1 MWRIIRQFHKATS
14 FFCLAAALVS
24 PGVLGQSQSP
34 TDSTRLADAPPDSMP
49 RTTSGFVFTD
59 IELSPEGVTAY
70 DSSGN
75 QWSYDFD
82 RGQFVAGSDTRGAET
97 GGREERSRDEA
108 VEPVESRCIEEK
120 IVDYPALKAVYVGW
134 DEYVDGDI
142 VAYNRVTVKGWVR
155 GSVHSFNKTILVT
168 SSGQVDGNVR
178 APEIVIRPGGIVY
191 GEVIEI
197 PPYTIPIDIIDNQL
211 ATEGIWV
218 VFGFT
223 LALTLIVF
231 LVSSLAPRQMNNMTG
246 CVLKYPAKSLLIG
259 LLFVLLMPAII
270 VLVAITVVGLV
281 VIWLVPI
288 AYLVAFAL
296 GMAASGFQLTGPLVR
311 RYAGMTLGSMGTSL
325 AGVLMYMVVWTVVAL
340 LLGADT
346 SGYSGYH
353 GLGIFLLVVAIVG
366 TTYPLLTGTGAAVLT
381 RFGFRQY
388 VSSRVRETTS
398 AESAP
403 APAPPPIP
411 KGPPPTRGR
420 SIEPPTGP
428 SASEKT
434 GGGQAGQIEK

>member
-218 VFGFT
+218 V
-223 LALTLIVF
+223 
-231 LVSSLAPRQMNNMTG
+231 
-246 CVLKYPAKSLLIG
+246 
-259 LLFVLLMPAII
+259 AII